1 MYRESGIKNIRTSV
15 MALVWA
21 MLALLLPMAARAA
34 TATASADCRAGTLV
48 TVVAHLD
55 DDLLFV
61 NPGISDKLDAGWC
74 VTTVHL
80 IGGANGAKF
89 DYVLLRE
96 TGTKLAYAR
105 MAGVP
110 DRWQEST
117 VMLAGKPVH
126 QLVLA
131 GQPRVKLLELR
142 LPGGGVRG
150 GKVPLGLLWD
160 RGQTVT
166 TYPMQSDGTG
176 RRHTTGPHC
185 PRRCARFS
193 RRPPPSTR

>member
-1 MYRESGIKNIRTSV
+1 MHVSPAQGDAFLCRKIGRVSPIHVRSATDRFLVRTAIFCFILSTIGASISAYGESMRRSIARRWIGNLILSL
-15 MALVWA
+15 MWALCG
-21 MLALLLPMAARAA
+21 ALLPAGARAA
-34 TATASADCRAGTLV
+34 PPVADCHAGTLI

-89 DYVLLRE
+89 DYVVLRE

-110 DRWQEST
+110 DKWQEST
-117 VMLAGKPVH
+117 VMIAGSPCISSC
-126 QLVLA
+126 
-131 GQPRVKLLELR
+131 LR
-142 LPGGGVRG
+142 N
-150 GKVPLGLLWD
+150 
-160 RGQTVT
+160 
-166 TYPMQSDGTG
+166 
-176 RRHTTGPHC
+176 
-185 PRRCARFS
+185 S
-193 RRPPPSTR
+193 RA